1 MARRKKYQKLPNGYG
16 QIRYLGKGRRNP
28 YGVYPPAGAEYD
40 NGQKK
45 APKALCYVSSRMAA
59 LAVLTSYHAGT
70 YKPGDEVSI
79 DKAMRDDKA
88 GSDALE
94 KLIGDYNRR
103 VLAVEENKIYTFRDV
118 FLGYY
123 KDKFGEEYGHAG
135 KKRKM
140 ESSMIAAYKN
150 AAALHDM
157 DMRSLRKDDYQA
169 VIDDICGR
177 LKHSSAELAKTL
189 FHQMSGYAMS
199 QDIIDKDY
207 SQYAKIKIEDDDEH
221 GVPFAWEDLRRLW
234 AHKDDKTVEFLLIMC
249 YSGFRISEYIGIEVN
264 MQDRYLCGGLKT
276 DAGRGRIV
284 PIHSDI
290 LPLVEH
296 RMREY
301 GKLLTCT
308 PGKFRTLMHKKMD
321 ELGMEQ
327 HTPHD
332 CRHTFSA
339 LCEKYKVDERDRK
352 RMIGHKLDL
361 TNGVYGHRTV
371 EELREEIEKI
381 KFV

>member
-1 MARRKKYQKLPNGYG
+1 MSRRKKYQKLPNGYG

-28 YGVYPPAGAEYD
+28 YGVYPPAGDEYD

-45 APKALCYVSSRMAA
+45 APKALCYVSRRMAA
-59 LAVLTSYHAGT
+59 LAVLTSYHTGA

-103 VLAVEENKIYTFRDV
+103 VLAIEENKIYTFRDV

-123 KDKFGEEYGHAG
+123 KDKFGQEYGHAG
-135 KKRKM
+135 KKRKI

-150 AAALHDM
+150 SAALHDM

-199 QDIIDKDY
+199 QDIIEKDY
-207 SQYAKIKIEDDDEH
+207 SQFAKIKIEDDDEH
-221 GVPFAWEDLRRLW
+221 GVPFSWEDLRRLW
-234 AHKDDKTVEFLLIMC
+234 EHKNDKIVEFLLIMC
-249 YSGFRISEYIGIEVN
+249 YSGFRVFTWCP
-264 MQDRYLCGGLKT
+264 M
-276 DAGRGRIV
+276 
-284 PIHSDI
+284 
-290 LPLVEH
+290 
-296 RMREY
+296 
-301 GKLLTCT
+301 
-308 PGKFRTLMHKKMD
+308 
-321 ELGMEQ
+321 
-327 HTPHD
+327 
-332 CRHTFSA
+332 
-339 LCEKYKVDERDRK
+339 
-352 RMIGHKLDL
+352 
-361 TNGVYGHRTV
+361 
-371 EELREEIEKI
+371 
-381 KFV
+381 

>member
-28 YGVYPPAGAEYD
+28 YGVYPPAGDEYD

-70 YKPGDEVSI
+70 YKTGDEVSI

-103 VLAVEENKIYTFRDV
+103 VLAIEENKIYTFRDV

-123 KDKFGEEYGHAG
+123 KDKFGQEYGHAG

-150 AAALHDM
+150 SAALHDM

-199 QDIIDKDY
+199 QDIIEKDY
-207 SQYAKIKIEDDDEH
+207 SQFAKIKIEDDDEH
-221 GVPFAWEDLRRLW
+221 GIPFAWEDLRRLW
-234 AHKDDKTVEFLLIMC
+234 TNKEDKIVEFLLIMC
-249 YSGFRISEYIGIEVN
+249 YSGFRSI
-264 MQDRYLCGGLKT
+264 C
-276 DAGRGRIV
+276 
-284 PIHSDI
+284 
-290 LPLVEH
+290 
-296 RMREY
+296 
-301 GKLLTCT
+301 
-308 PGKFRTLMHKKMD
+308 F
-321 ELGMEQ
+321 
-327 HTPHD
+327 
-332 CRHTFSA
+332 
-339 LCEKYKVDERDRK
+339 KY
-352 RMIGHKLDL
+352 
-361 TNGVYGHRTV
+361 
-371 EELREEIEKI
+371 
-381 KFV
+381 F